1 MATYKEIKGVTIQTL
16 DSDPVI
22 GGAAGATW
30 ATSTSINTAR
40 QSGGSAGTATS
51 AIFMSGTPTPAAV
64 ETWNGSSWTE
74 VAELNTARITGGST
88 GFTGTAA
95 IYAGGEASGPTA
107 NVETWDGS
115 SFTETTDTPV
125 STRASNMFG
134 SSTAS
139 VLTGGA
145 TGSPGATSSTSLLWN
160 GSSWTSITEMGT
172 DRNVGMEA
180 GISTLGIIATGGY
193 DPGQTISNVEQ
204 WNGSAWTEVSDV
216 NTARAYGI
224 SSIAAGYNSYII
236 CSGAPIDASPLKAN
250 TEFWDGSSW
259 TEVADLA
266 SAARSSGGSGNSS
279 VSALIFGGLNPSV
292 TTDSFEW
299 AGAPPT
305 AAILTEGDLFLS
317 GGTTLKGFGKAAGI
331 PSATWASGG
340 ALNTAR
346 RRLLGSG
353 IQTASIAV
361 AGYSTAAQAL
371 AEQYNGSSWTEV
383 SDLNTQRDSG
393 GMAGGAPYTAT
404 IYFGGGNS
412 PGGNSALAET
422 WDGSSWTETGD
433 LNTARNLAVG
443 FGASQT
449 AALGAGGET
458 PPVVASTELWDGTSW
473 TEVNNMNTAR
483 AFAAGTGPTS
493 VGIVFGGEPPSTLA
507 NAEKWDGT
515 SWTETGDLNTGRTSL
530 AGSGSQTLAL
540 AFGGKSPAVGNTENF
555 NGTSW
560 TEVNDLSTVRGGG
573 PMGVG
578 SAVTAIAAGG
588 NNPGGNLSST
598 EEFTADNALSTVT
611 VS

>member
-1 MATYKEIKGVTIQTL
+1 MAKLKDIKGSAIQYLAEDPVEYVGSWSSGGGLNSAREAAGGLGIQTAAL
-16 DSDPVI
+16 YVGGFPVSPGALVEQYDGSSFTEVADLNTGRGYPAATFGTTTAGI
-22 GGAAGATW
+22 QSGGV
-30 ATSTSINTAR
+30 TSPTTRVGNTESWNGSAWTEVNDLNTAR
-40 QSGGSAGTATS
+40 SQGTGFGTSTAGYAV
-51 AIFMSGTPTPAAV
+51 AGGTPSRVANV
-64 ETWNGSSWTE
+64 ESWNGSSWTE
-74 VAELNTARITGGST
+74 TTDVNTARYQHAGNGTTTSGLIYGGFDATAITG
-88 GFTGTAA
+88 
-95 IYAGGEASGPTA
+95 
-107 NVETWDGS
+107 V
-115 SFTETTDTPV
+115 TE
-125 STRASNMFG
+125 S
-134 SSTAS
+134 
-139 VLTGGA
+139 
-145 TGSPGATSSTSLLWN
+145 
-160 GSSWTSITEMGT
+160 
-172 DRNVGMEA
+172 
-180 GISTLGIIATGGY
+180 
-193 DPGQTISNVEQ
+193 
-204 WNGSAWTEVSDV
+204 WNGSAWTEVSDL
-216 NTARAYGI
+216 NSSRQTLAGAGTGNDNGLAFGGNSPSPAYM
-224 SSIAAGYNSYII
+224 
-236 CSGAPIDASPLKAN
+236 AN
-250 TEFWDGSSW
+250 TESWDGSSW
-259 TEVADLA
+259 TEVNDL
-266 SAARSSGGSGNSS
+266 STGR
-279 VSALIFGGLNPSV
+279 
-292 TTDSFEW
+292 
-299 AGAPPT
+299 
-305 AAILTEGDLFLS
+305 TELS
-317 GGTTLKGFGKAAGI
+317 GAGPSNTLALAMGGQDGSATPATEEWSFPPITATILQEGQLWFNYTSSALKGFGKAAGI
-331 PSATWASGG
+331 PAATWASGG

-412 PGGNSALAET
+412 PGGNTGASET
-422 WDGSSWTETGD
+422 WDGSSWTEVGD

-458 PPVVASTELWDGTSW
+458 PPVVASTETWDGTSW
-473 TEVNNMNTAR
+473 TEVNNLNTAR

-493 VGIVFGGEPPSTLA
+493 VGIVFGGEPPNIA

-515 SWTETGDLNTGRTSL
+515 SWTETGDLNTGRPSL
-530 AGSGSQTLAL
+530 GGSGSQTLAL

-598 EEFTADNALSTVT
+598 EEWTADNALATVT